1 MQQFQVPQFI
11 DVEDKIIGPLT
22 LKQFIFLVVGGV
34 LAYFIKRVFPDIIFW
49 AVVIPMGGAVAA
61 LAFLKVNGRPL
72 SHTVISA
79 FKFYAPSRLYL
90 WRKGQ
95 KKKPLKEKTKQ
106 EVRPLGQIV
115 GPKLTKRRLEDLA
128 WSLDVHEKF
137 KRQ

>member
-79 FKFYAPSRLYL
+79 FKFYATSRLYL

-95 KKKPLKEKTKQ
+95 KKKPLKETNLK
-106 EVRPLGQIV
+106 
-115 GPKLTKRRLEDLA
+115 
-128 WSLDVHEKF
+128 
-137 KRQ
+137 